1 MNSFLIWSRYNQSM
15 NERLFSACGRL
26 SAEQFREDRGAFFGS
41 VCRTL
46 NHILIAD
53 HYWLCRFSPHD
64 AAPVLLDEQGEAVKI
79 RALDQLIYEDLPTLK
94 RWRAELDDRIVACM
108 ARLQREQADLSQSMT
123 HRLADGSH
131 TEFTRQ
137 KALCHW
143 FNHQTHHR
151 GQVTTLL
158 TQMGVEVGTTDLLL
172 MDLG

>member
-1 MNSFLIWSRYNQSM
+1 MMTFLTWARYNQAM
-15 NERLFSACGRL
+15 NNRLYKACVRL
-26 SAEQFREDRGAFFGS
+26 QPGQFTEDRGAFFGS

-53 HYWLCRFSPHD
+53 TYWLSRFADDKSVS
-64 AAPVLLDEQGEAVKI
+64 VLLDGLGKPIKI
-79 RALDQLIYEDLPTLK
+79 TALDQIVYEDLAGLTAWRK
-94 RWRAELDDRIVACM
+94 RIDKQIIRCM
-108 ARLQREQADLSQSMT
+108 QAMEANDADLSVPMT
-123 HRLADGSH
+123 HRLVDG
-131 TEFTRQ
+131 TTLEFTLN

-158 TQMGVEVGTTDLLL
+158 TQMGVDVGDTDLLL